1 MCDLRRHSPQ
11 CENAG
16 QLTCKCSN
24 CGGSMHGLSGHLAM
38 TRGPQEARDQ
48 RREELGRNLVRVSR
62 RLVLKETQANRGTM
76 VRICAV
82 ELADGIAA
90 GQDSNRSNHDVRL
103 ENPDGSGPDADQ
115 IEAVASILTRNLWPE
130 LRGAIDEA
138 SAESGLEPAAVRREL
153 ASHAWCDLIVGIIQ
167 VLEATNG
174 LLGGIEKRGR
184 DTIVH
189 AMTDSSM
196 QGTRTQ
202 VSEKVIELMAG
213 MVWSALFTA
222 VKQAVPPLNVLDNDA
237 LLRTLRI
244 LAVFICPAPQ
254 KHKEV
259 HIHALR
265 PLGED
270 VRGYLTE
277 QTKEH
282 LKEAFAGWGT
292 WSTPSDVSGNGAG

>member
-1 MCDLRRHSPQ
+1 
-11 CENAG
+11 
-16 QLTCKCSN
+16 
-24 CGGSMHGLSGHLAM
+24 MHGLSGHLAM

-48 RREELGRNLVRVSR
+48 LREKLVRNLVKVPRG
-62 RLVLKETQANRGTM
+62 LVLKETQANRGTM

-90 GQDSNRSNHDVRL
+90 GQDSDHGKHDVRL
-103 ENPDGSGPDADQ
+103 ENPGVSGPDADQ
-115 IEAVASILTRNLWPE
+115 IEAVASLITRNLWPE
-130 LRGAIDEA
+130 LRGAIDET
-138 SAESGLEPAAVRREL
+138 SAESGIQPAAVRREL
-153 ASHAWCDLIVGIIQ
+153 ASHAWCDLIVGIIKL
-167 VLEATNG
+167 LEETNG
-174 LLGGIEKRGR
+174 LLGDIEKIGR
-184 DTIVH
+184 DRIVH

-196 QGTRTQ
+196 QETRTQ
-202 VSEKVIELMAG
+202 VNEKVIELMAG
-213 MVWSALFTA
+213 RVWSALFTA
-222 VKQAVPPLNVLDNDA
+222 VKQAMPPLNVLDNDA

-282 LKEAFAGWGT
+282 LKEAFADWGT
-292 WSTPSDVSGNGAG
+292 WSTPSTVPGNGTG